1 MTDSGGEINLF
12 AIPNLEGG
20 FFTADLVI
28 CGANNFL
35 TMHYSIVLLL
45 DQ

>member
-1 MTDSGGEINLF
+1 MTDSRGKINLF
-12 AIPNLEGG
+12 AIPNLGG
-20 FFTADLVI
+20 FLTADLVI